1 MFSKLFLDRLPS
13 TWRLAILQAI
23 IVGTSIA
30 LCLTLAGSALRGDLE
45 INARSVILDD
55 LREYSLLYK
64 KLGKQGVADLF
75 NAGRHV
81 GIQAIRITSPD
92 GKLVSEHTQEDEEKA
107 FVWPDPLNLR
117 KLAIVVDLVTVEHPK
132 GSPHQLIGRIVLH
145 DNNVLWYGRSDS
157 ADLAYL
163 QHIHDYLWMAGV
175 AAAIISLIPI
185 LWYANEVMR
194 PVRSMIASARALAC
208 GAGESR
214 LVASSAVPE
223 LRDFADAFNTALDRN
238 SALASELQA
247 ANDHLAHELRTPL
260 ARIRG
265 NLENFHDEVKNVD
278 ASDAAAR
285 GLDEIDRAT
294 HLIQT
299 ILNIRAGEHNALR
312 LHREKTSLRELLG
325 GIADIYATSAE
336 DRGLLLRMEASDD
349 VEISIDQQLV
359 TQAVANLLDNAL
371 AYTPSGGRIILRLE
385 VEKEQATIRV
395 LDTGPGLKPD
405 ELELVWQRFIRGSL
419 ASARTP
425 GMGLGLSLVRSI
437 ATAHGGAS
445 GCCNREGGGA
455 EFWFTLTHAGES
467 PA

>member
-30 LCLTLAGSALRGDLE
+30 LCLTLAGSALKADLE

-55 LREYSLLYK
+55 LREYSLLYQR
-64 KLGKQGVADLF
+64 LGKQGVADLF
-75 NAGRHV
+75 NAGRHA
-81 GIQAIRITSPD
+81 GIQAIRITTPD
-92 GKLVSEHTQEDEEKA
+92 GKLVSEHKQEEDTA
-107 FVWPDPLNLR
+107 FVWPDLLHLR
-117 KLAIVVDLVTVEHPK
+117 KLANVVDLVTVEHPA
-132 GSPHQLIGRIVLH
+132 GAPHQLIGRIVLN
-145 DNNVLWYGRSDS
+145 DGNILWYGRSD
-157 ADLAYL
+157 AVDLVYL

-194 PVRSMIASARALAC
+194 PVRSMIASARALAL

-214 LVASSAVPE
+214 LIASSAVPE
-223 LRDFADAFNTALDRN
+223 LRDFADAFNMALDRN

-265 NLENFHDEVKNVD
+265 NLEAFHDDVKNPD

-336 DRGLLLRMEASDD
+336 DRGLLLRMEASED
-349 VEISIDQQLV
+349 VTLPIDQQLV

-371 AYTPSGGRIILRLE
+371 AYTPSGGSIVLRME
-385 VEKEQATIRV
+385 AGPEKATIRV

-405 ELELVWQRFIRGSL
+405 ELEVVWQRFIRGSV

-425 GMGLGLSLVRSI
+425 GMGLGLSLVRAI

-445 GCCNREGGGA
+445 GCSNREGGGA
-455 EFWFTLTHAGES
+455 EFWFTLAHGSETPS
-467 PA
+467 

>member
-1 MFSKLFLDRLPS
+1 MFSKLFLNRLPS

-23 IVGTSIA
+23 IVGTSVA
-30 LCLTLAGSALRGDLE
+30 LCLTLAGSVLRSDLE
-45 INARSVILDD
+45 SNARSVILDD

-64 KLGKQGVADLF
+64 QLGQQGVADLF
-75 NAGRHV
+75 NTGQHAAA
-81 GIQAIRITSPD
+81 QSIRITGPD
-92 GKLVSEHTQEDEEKA
+92 SKVISEHMQAEGGA
-107 FVWPDPLNLR
+107 FAWPDLLHIR
-117 KLAIVVDLVTVEHPK
+117 KLANVIDLVAVEHPA

-145 DNNVLWYGRSDS
+145 DGNVLWYGRSD
-157 ADLAYL
+157 AVDRVYL
-163 QHIHDYLWMAGV
+163 QHIHDYLWMAGI

-194 PVRSMIASARALAC
+194 PVRSMIASAQALAR
-208 GAGESR
+208 GLGDSR
-214 LVASSAVPE
+214 LTASSAVPE

-238 SALASELQA
+238 SALAAELQA

-265 NLENFHDEVKNVD
+265 NLESFHDAVKNPD

-336 DRGLLLRMEASDD
+336 DRGLLLRMEADAD
-349 VEISIDQQLV
+349 ITLSIDQQLV

-371 AYTPSGGRIILRLE
+371 AYTPSGGSITLRLE
-385 VEKEQATIRV
+385 AGTDQATIRV
-395 LDTGPGLKPD
+395 LDTGPGMQPA
-405 ELELVWQRFIRGSL
+405 EMETVWQRFIRGSA

-425 GMGLGLSLVRSI
+425 GMGLGLSLVRAI
-437 ATAHGGAS
+437 ANAHGGS
-445 GCCNREGGGA
+445 SSCKNRDGGGA
-455 EFWFTLTHAGES
+455 EFWFTLVQGS
-467 PA
+467 V